1 MFISLLCMWR
11 RIRDRRTYGFDLWLK
26 LQFWDVV
33 DPFIS
38 FLLPLSPILSFF
50 ACSAILPACS
60 LSLLLSTKIDPHI
73 LTIYLTQ
80 RSSVWYSGI
89 NNIMNLL
96 EMWFFFSLTKIG
108 LRGCEALFHHYFWH
122 SFSLRDITIVL
133 ILQSDFFGQRHI
145 MYALKSSVSRYW
157 ALGTHLKSGPGEEPG
172 IVLCYK
178 RWINRWFLFVH

>member
-11 RIRDRRTYGFDLWLK
+11 RIRDRRRYGFDLWLK

-133 ILQSDFFGQRHI
+133 ILQSDFF
-145 MYALKSSVSRYW
+145 W
-157 ALGTHLKSGPGEEPG
+157 TETHYVCIKILSEQ
-172 IVLCYK
+172 VLSAWHPSEIRARRRTWHRVMLQK
-178 RWINRWFLFVH
+178 VN